1 MSSTAEIAKDPPRN
15 SPDVADIVGTSILG
29 VVGAGA
35 AIVGFGYGLTVE
47 GGQVGPGMLPFLTG
61 AFIFLASA
69 AEIFR
74 LFFAR
79 VGTSGGRIMS
89 AVEDI
94 ETQAAVSIDA
104 VTDSR
109 SEPGDRDELDT
120 FGRTEKQRNR
130 APFYIFITFGVAL
143 ALIPIAGLIISLA
156 AAILFL
162 LLVVEKQKWWTSAAT
177 TIGAAVFVDVVF
189 GLVLSV
195 PLPTGML
202 GLI

>member
-1 MSSTAEIAKDPPRN
+1 MSTTIETEKIPPRN
-15 SPDVADIVGTSILG
+15 KPDLADVVGTSILG
-29 VVGAGA
+29 VVGGVA
-35 AIVGFGYGLTVE
+35 AIMGLGYGLTVE

-94 ETQAAVSIDA
+94 EATAAESIDA
-104 VTDSR
+104 VADSR
-109 SEPGDRDELDT
+109 PDDDSSGVLDT

-130 APFYIFITFGVAL
+130 APFYIFLTFGVAL
-143 ALIPIAGLIISLA
+143 ALIPVIGLIISLA

-177 TIGAAVFVDVVF
+177 TIGAAVFVYIVF

-195 PLPTGML
+195 PMPTGLL

>member
-1 MSSTAEIAKDPPRN
+1 MSATAEIAKDPPRN
-15 SPDVADIVGTSILG
+15 KPDVADVVGTSILG

-35 AIVGFGYGLTVE
+35 AIMGFGYGLTVE

-61 AFIFLASA
+61 VFIFLASA

-94 ETQAAVSIDA
+94 EASAAESIEA
-104 VTDSR
+104 VTESHPDDSAD
-109 SEPGDRDELDT
+109 GDLDT

-143 ALIPIAGLIISLA
+143 ALIPVAGLIISLA

-162 LLVVEKQKWWTSAAT
+162 LLVVEKQKWWISAAT
-177 TIGAAVFVDVVF
+177 TIGAAVFVYVVF

>member
-1 MSSTAEIAKDPPRN
+1 MSTAIGVEKDPPRN
-15 SPDVADIVGTSILG
+15 KPELADVVGTAILG
-29 VVGAGA
+29 VVGGVA
-35 AIVGFGYGLTVE
+35 AVMGFQYGITGE
-47 GGQVGPGMLPFLTG
+47 NGQVGPGMLPLLTG
-61 AFIFLASA
+61 TFIFLASA

-74 LFFAR
+74 LYFAR

-94 ETQAAVSIDA
+94 EARAAKSIGAVDDSDSDDA
-104 VTDSR
+104 AD
-109 SEPGDRDELDT
+109 GDLDT

-130 APFYIFITFGVAL
+130 TPFYIFFTFGVAL
-143 ALIPIAGLIISLA
+143 LLIPVLGLIVSLA

-162 LLVVEKQKWWTSAAT
+162 LLVIERQKWWTSAAT
-177 TIGAAVFVDVVF
+177 TIGAAAFVYVVF

-195 PLPTGML
+195 PMPSGML

>member
-1 MSSTAEIAKDPPRN
+1 MSTVAERTPPRN
-15 SPDVADIVGTSILG
+15 RPEVSDVIGTAILGIVGA
-29 VVGAGA
+29 VA
-35 AIVGFGYGLTVE
+35 AIMGLGYGLTVE

-61 AFIFLASA
+61 AFIFLASV

-94 ETQAAVSIDA
+94 EATAAESIDA
-104 VTDSR
+104 ASDAVSADG
-109 SEPGDRDELDT
+109 EAVDT
-120 FGRTEKQRNR
+120 FGRTERQRNR
-130 APFYIFITFGVAL
+130 APFVIFLTFGIAL
-143 ALIPIAGLIISLA
+143 ALVPVLGLIIALSG
-156 AAILFL
+156 AILFL
-162 LLVVEKQKWWTSAAT
+162 LLVVEKQKWWVSALA
-177 TIGAAVFVDVVF
+177 TIGAAVFVYIVF

-202 GLI
+202 GLV

>member
-1 MSSTAEIAKDPPRN
+1 MSTATATEKIPPRN
-15 SPDVADIVGTSILG
+15 KPDLADVVGTSILG
-29 VVGAGA
+29 VVGGFA
-35 AIVGFGYGLTVE
+35 AIMGFHYGLTVE
-47 GGQVGPGMLPFLTG
+47 GGQVGPGMLPCLTG
-61 AFIFLASA
+61 TFIFLASA

-74 LFFAR
+74 LYFAR

-94 ETQAAVSIDA
+94 EARAAKSIGAVDDSDSDDA
-104 VTDSR
+104 AA
-109 SEPGDRDELDT
+109 GDLDT

-130 APFYIFITFGVAL
+130 TPFYIFFTFGVAL
-143 ALIPIAGLIISLA
+143 LLIPVLGLIVSLA

-162 LLVVEKQKWWTSAAT
+162 LLVIERQKWWTSAAT
-177 TIGAAVFVDVVF
+177 TIGAAAFVYVVF

-195 PLPTGML
+195 PMPTGML

>member
-1 MSSTAEIAKDPPRN
+1 MSATAKIPKDPPRN
-15 SPDVADIVGTSILG
+15 QPDVADVVGTSILG

-61 AFIFLASA
+61 MFIFLASA

-94 ETQAAVSIDA
+94 EASATESIEA
-104 VTDSR
+104 VTESH
-109 SEPGDRDELDT
+109 PGDSADGDLDT

-143 ALIPIAGLIISLA
+143 ALIPVAGLIISLA

-162 LLVVEKQKWWTSAAT
+162 LLVVEKQKWWASAAT
-177 TIGAAVFVDVVF
+177 TIGAAVFVYVVF

>member
-1 MSSTAEIAKDPPRN
+1 MSTATERTPPRN
-15 SPDVADIVGTSILG
+15 RPEVSDVIGTAILG
-29 VVGAGA
+29 VVGAVA
-35 AIVGFGYGLTVE
+35 AVMGVGYGLTVE
-47 GGQVGPGMLPFLTG
+47 GGEVGPGMLPFLTG
-61 AFIFLASA
+61 AFIFLASV

-94 ETQAAVSIDA
+94 EATAADSIDA
-104 VTDSR
+104 AGTASADGEDV
-109 SEPGDRDELDT
+109 DT

-130 APFYIFITFGVAL
+130 APFVIFLTFGIAL
-143 ALIPIAGLIISLA
+143 ALVGVLGLIISLS

-162 LLVVEKQKWWTSAAT
+162 LLVVEKQKWWISALA
-177 TIGAAVFVDVVF
+177 TIGAAVFVYIVF
-189 GLVLSV
+189 GLVLAV
-195 PLPTGML
+195 PLPTGLL

>member
-1 MSSTAEIAKDPPRN
+1 MSTTAETAKNPPRN
-15 SPDVADIVGTSILG
+15 RPDVADVVGTSILG
-29 VVGAGA
+29 VVGAAA
-35 AIVGFGYGLTVE
+35 AIMGVRYGLTE
-47 GGQVGPGMLPFLTG
+47 NGQVGPGMLPFLTG
-61 AFIFLASA
+61 TFILLASV
-69 AEIFR
+69 AELFR

-79 VGTSGGRIMS
+79 VGTSGGRMMS

-94 ETQAAVSIDA
+94 EATASESIGVVD
-104 VTDSR
+104 DSR
-109 SEPGDRDELDT
+109 SDQAANDELDT

-130 APFYIFITFGVAL
+130 APFYIFLTLGAAL
-143 ALIPIAGLIISLA
+143 LLIPVLGLIISLA

-177 TIGAAVFVDVVF
+177 TIGAAVFVYVVF

>member
-1 MSSTAEIAKDPPRN
+1 MSTATDTEKIPPRN
-15 SPDVADIVGTSILG
+15 KPDLADVVGTSILG
-29 VVGAGA
+29 VIGGTA
-35 AIVGFGYGLTVE
+35 AIMGFGYGLTVE

-61 AFIFLASA
+61 VFIFLASG

-94 ETQAAVSIDA
+94 EARAAESIDSRA
-104 VTDSR
+104 ESHSDDDSN
-109 SEPGDRDELDT
+109 GDLDT

-130 APFYIFITFGVAL
+130 TPFYIFITFGVAL
-143 ALIPIAGLIISLA
+143 ALIPVIGLIISLA

-177 TIGAAVFVDVVF
+177 TIGAAVFVYIVF
-189 GLVLSV
+189 GLILSV
-195 PLPTGML
+195 PMPTGML

>member
-1 MSSTAEIAKDPPRN
+1 MSTAIDTEKNPPRN
-15 SPDVADIVGTSILG
+15 KPELADVVGTAILG
-29 VVGAGA
+29 VVGGVA
-35 AIVGFGYGLTVE
+35 AIMGFGYGLTVE

-61 AFIFLASA
+61 TFIFVASS

-89 AVEDI
+89 AVEEI
-94 ETQAAVSIDA
+94 EANAAESIDA
-104 VTDSR
+104 VAESRPDDS
-109 SEPGDRDELDT
+109 SSDDLDT

-130 APFYIFITFGVAL
+130 APFYIFIAFGAAL
-143 ALIPIAGLIISLA
+143 ALIPVSGLIISLA

-177 TIGAAVFVDVVF
+177 TIGAAVFVYIVF

-195 PLPTGML
+195 PMPTGML

>member
-1 MSSTAEIAKDPPRN
+1 MSTAIDTENNPPRN
-15 SPDVADIVGTSILG
+15 KPELADVVGTAILG
-29 VVGAGA
+29 VVGGVA
-35 AIVGFGYGLTVE
+35 AIMGFGYGLTVE

-61 AFIFLASA
+61 TFIFVASS

-89 AVEDI
+89 AVEEI
-94 ETQAAVSIDA
+94 EANAAESIDA
-104 VTDSR
+104 VAESRPDDS
-109 SEPGDRDELDT
+109 SSDDLDT

-130 APFYIFITFGVAL
+130 APFYIFIAFGAAL
-143 ALIPIAGLIISLA
+143 ALIPVSGLIISLA

-177 TIGAAVFVDVVF
+177 TIGAAVFVYIVF

-195 PLPTGML
+195 PMPTGML

>member
-1 MSSTAEIAKDPPRN
+1 MSTVVERTPPRN
-15 SPDVADIVGTSILG
+15 RPEVSDVIGTAILGIVGA
-29 VVGAGA
+29 VA
-35 AIVGFGYGLTVE
+35 AIMGLGYGLTVE

-61 AFIFLASA
+61 AFIFLASV

-94 ETQAAVSIDA
+94 EATAAESIDA
-104 VTDSR
+104 ASDAVSADG
-109 SEPGDRDELDT
+109 EAVDT
-120 FGRTEKQRNR
+120 FGRTERQRNR
-130 APFYIFITFGVAL
+130 APFVIFLTFGIAL
-143 ALIPIAGLIISLA
+143 ALVPVLGLIIALS

-162 LLVVEKQKWWTSAAT
+162 LLVVEKQKWWVSALA
-177 TIGAAVFVDVVF
+177 TIGAAVFVYIVF

-202 GLI
+202 GLV

>member
-1 MSSTAEIAKDPPRN
+1 MSTATDTEKIPPRN
-15 SPDVADIVGTSILG
+15 KPDLADVVGTSILG
-29 VVGAGA
+29 VVGGFA
-35 AIVGFGYGLTVE
+35 AIMGFHYGLTVE
-47 GGQVGPGMLPFLTG
+47 GGQVGPGMLPCLTG

-89 AVEDI
+89 VVEDI
-94 ETQAAVSIDA
+94 EATAAESIDA
-104 VTDSR
+104 VAESHPDDDS
-109 SEPGDRDELDT
+109 SGDLDT

-130 APFYIFITFGVAL
+130 APFYIFLTFGVAL
-143 ALIPIAGLIISLA
+143 ALIPVLGLIISLA

-177 TIGAAVFVDVVF
+177 TIGAAVFVYIVF

-195 PLPTGML
+195 PMPTGLL

>member
-1 MSSTAEIAKDPPRN
+1 MSTVAERTPPRN
-15 SPDVADIVGTSILG
+15 RPEVSDVIGTAILGIVGA
-29 VVGAGA
+29 VA
-35 AIVGFGYGLTVE
+35 AIMGLGYGLTVE

-61 AFIFLASA
+61 AFIFLASV

-89 AVEDI
+89 AVENI
-94 ETQAAVSIDA
+94 EATAAESIDA
-104 VTDSR
+104 ASDSV
-109 SEPGDRDELDT
+109 SADGEAVDT
-120 FGRTEKQRNR
+120 FGRTERQRNR
-130 APFYIFITFGVAL
+130 APFVIFLTFGIAL
-143 ALIPIAGLIISLA
+143 ALVPVLGLIIALS

-162 LLVVEKQKWWTSAAT
+162 LLVVEKQKWWVSALA
-177 TIGAAVFVDVVF
+177 TIGAAVFVYIVF

-202 GLI
+202 GLV

>member
-1 MSSTAEIAKDPPRN
+1 MSTVAERTPPRN
-15 SPDVADIVGTSILG
+15 RPEVSDVIGTAILGIVGA
-29 VVGAGA
+29 VA
-35 AIVGFGYGLTVE
+35 AIMGLGYGLTVE
-47 GGQVGPGMLPFLTG
+47 GGQFGPGMLPFLTG
-61 AFIFLASA
+61 AFIFLASV

-94 ETQAAVSIDA
+94 EATAAESIDA
-104 VTDSR
+104 AADADSADG
-109 SEPGDRDELDT
+109 EAVDT
-120 FGRTEKQRNR
+120 FGRTERRRNR
-130 APFYIFITFGVAL
+130 APFVIFLTFGIAL
-143 ALIPIAGLIISLA
+143 ALVPVLGLIIALS

-162 LLVVEKQKWWTSAAT
+162 LLVVEKQKWWVSALA
-177 TIGAAVFVDVVF
+177 TIGAAVFVYIVF

-202 GLI
+202 GLV

>member
-1 MSSTAEIAKDPPRN
+1 MNTVTAKNPPRN
-15 SPDVADIVGTSILG
+15 RPEVSDVIGTAILG
-29 VVGAGA
+29 VVGAVA
-35 AIVGFGYGLTVE
+35 AVMGIGYGLSVDSGE
-47 GGQVGPGMLPFLTG
+47 VGPGLLPFLTG
-61 AFIFLASA
+61 TFIFLASV

-94 ETQAAVSIDA
+94 EATAAESIDSASEAVSAD
-104 VTDSR
+104 
-109 SEPGDRDELDT
+109 GDEVDT

-130 APFYIFITFGVAL
+130 APFVIFATFGVAL
-143 ALIPIAGLIISLA
+143 ALVPVLGLIIALSL
-156 AAILFL
+156 AILFL
-162 LLVVEKQKWWTSAAT
+162 LIVVEKQKWWTSAAA
-177 TIGAAVFVDVVF
+177 TIGAAVFVYIVF

-195 PLPTGML
+195 PMPTGML

>member
-1 MSSTAEIAKDPPRN
+1 MSTVAERTPPRN
-15 SPDVADIVGTSILG
+15 RPEVSDVIGTAILGIVGA
-29 VVGAGA
+29 VA
-35 AIVGFGYGLTVE
+35 AIMGLGYGLTVE

-61 AFIFLASA
+61 AFIFLASV

-94 ETQAAVSIDA
+94 EATAAESIDA
-104 VTDSR
+104 AADADSADG
-109 SEPGDRDELDT
+109 EAVDT
-120 FGRTEKQRNR
+120 FGRTERQRNR
-130 APFYIFITFGVAL
+130 APFVIFLTFGIAL
-143 ALIPIAGLIISLA
+143 ALVPVLGLIIALS

-162 LLVVEKQKWWTSAAT
+162 LLVVEKQKWWVSALA
-177 TIGAAVFVDVVF
+177 TIGAAVFVYIVF

-202 GLI
+202 GLV

>member
-1 MSSTAEIAKDPPRN
+1 MSTVAERTPPRN
-15 SPDVADIVGTSILG
+15 RPEVSDVIGTAILGIVGA
-29 VVGAGA
+29 VA
-35 AIVGFGYGLTVE
+35 AIMGLGYGLTVE

-61 AFIFLASA
+61 AFIFLASV

-94 ETQAAVSIDA
+94 EATAAESIDA
-104 VTDSR
+104 AADAVSADG
-109 SEPGDRDELDT
+109 EAVDT
-120 FGRTEKQRNR
+120 FGRTERQRNR
-130 APFYIFITFGVAL
+130 APFVIFLTFGIAL
-143 ALIPIAGLIISLA
+143 ALVPVLGLIIALSG
-156 AAILFL
+156 AILFL
-162 LLVVEKQKWWTSAAT
+162 LLVVEKQKWWVSALAT
-177 TIGAAVFVDVVF
+177 IRAAVFVYIVF

-202 GLI
+202 GLV

>member
-1 MSSTAEIAKDPPRN
+1 MSSTTEVLKDPPRN
-15 SPDVADIVGTSILG
+15 RPDVADVVGTSILG
-29 VVGAGA
+29 IVGAGA
-35 AIVGFGYGLTVE
+35 AVVGFGYGLTAE

-61 AFIFLASA
+61 AFIFLAST

-94 ETQAAVSIDA
+94 EAQAAESIDA
-104 VTDSR
+104 VADSR
-109 SEPGDRDELDT
+109 SELGNGDDLDT

-177 TIGAAVFVDVVF
+177 TIGTAVFVYIVF

>member
-1 MSSTAEIAKDPPRN
+1 MSTVAERTPPRN
-15 SPDVADIVGTSILG
+15 RPEVSDVIGTAILGIVGA
-29 VVGAGA
+29 VA
-35 AIVGFGYGLTVE
+35 AIMGLGYGLTVE

-61 AFIFLASA
+61 AFIFLASV

-94 ETQAAVSIDA
+94 EATAAESIDA
-104 VTDSR
+104 AADAVSADG
-109 SEPGDRDELDT
+109 EAVDT
-120 FGRTEKQRNR
+120 FGRTERQRNR
-130 APFYIFITFGVAL
+130 APFVIFLTFGIAL
-143 ALIPIAGLIISLA
+143 ALVPVLGLIIALS

-162 LLVVEKQKWWTSAAT
+162 LLVVEKQKWWVSALA
-177 TIGAAVFVDVVF
+177 TIGAAVFVYIVF

-202 GLI
+202 GLV

>member
-1 MSSTAEIAKDPPRN
+1 MSTVAERTPPRN
-15 SPDVADIVGTSILG
+15 RPEVSDVIGTAILGIVGA
-29 VVGAGA
+29 VA
-35 AIVGFGYGLTVE
+35 AIMGLGYGLTVE

-61 AFIFLASA
+61 AFIFLASV

-94 ETQAAVSIDA
+94 EATAAESIDA
-104 VTDSR
+104 AADADSADG
-109 SEPGDRDELDT
+109 EAVDT
-120 FGRTEKQRNR
+120 FGRTERQRNR
-130 APFYIFITFGVAL
+130 APFVIFLTFGIAHAL
-143 ALIPIAGLIISLA
+143 VPVLGLIIALS

-162 LLVVEKQKWWTSAAT
+162 LLVVEKQKWWVSALA
-177 TIGAAVFVDVVF
+177 TIGAAVFVYIVF

-202 GLI
+202 GLV

>member
-1 MSSTAEIAKDPPRN
+1 MSTVAERTPPRN
-15 SPDVADIVGTSILG
+15 RPEVSDVIGTAILGIVGA
-29 VVGAGA
+29 VA
-35 AIVGFGYGLTVE
+35 AIMGLGYGLTVE

-61 AFIFLASA
+61 AFIFLASV

-94 ETQAAVSIDA
+94 EATAAESIDA
-104 VTDSR
+104 AADAVSADG
-109 SEPGDRDELDT
+109 EAVDT
-120 FGRTEKQRNR
+120 FGRTERQRNR
-130 APFYIFITFGVAL
+130 APFVIFLTFGIAL
-143 ALIPIAGLIISLA
+143 ALVPVLGLIIALSG
-156 AAILFL
+156 AILFL
-162 LLVVEKQKWWTSAAT
+162 LLVVEKQKWWVSALA
-177 TIGAAVFVDVVF
+177 TIGAAVFVYIVF

-202 GLI
+202 GLV

>member
-1 MSSTAEIAKDPPRN
+1 MSTTVETAKNPPRN
-15 SPDVADIVGTSILG
+15 RPDIADVVGTSILG

-35 AIVGFGYGLTVE
+35 AIMGIQYGLTVE
-47 GGQVGPGMLPFLTG
+47 NGHVGPGMLPFLTG
-61 AFIFLASA
+61 AFIFLASV

-94 ETQAAVSIDA
+94 ETEAADSIDA
-104 VTDSR
+104 VAAPPCDA
-109 SEPGDRDELDT
+109 DELDT

-130 APFYIFITFGVAL
+130 APFYIFLTFGAAL
-143 ALIPIAGLIISLA
+143 ALIPITGLIISLT

-177 TIGAAVFVDVVF
+177 TIGAAVFVYVVF

>member
-1 MSSTAEIAKDPPRN
+1 MSSTTEVLKDPPRN
-15 SPDVADIVGTSILG
+15 RPDVADVAGTSILG
-29 VVGAGA
+29 IVGAGA
-35 AIVGFGYGLTVE
+35 AVVGFDYGLTAE

-61 AFIFLASA
+61 AFIFLAST

-94 ETQAAVSIDA
+94 EAQAAESIDA
-104 VTDSR
+104 VADSR
-109 SEPGDRDELDT
+109 SELGNGDDLDT

-177 TIGAAVFVDVVF
+177 TIGAAVFVYIVF

>member
-1 MSSTAEIAKDPPRN
+1 MNTVTAKNPPRN
-15 SPDVADIVGTSILG
+15 RPEVSDVIGTAILG
-29 VVGAGA
+29 VVGAVA
-35 AIVGFGYGLTVE
+35 AVMGIGYGLSVDSGE
-47 GGQVGPGMLPFLTG
+47 VGPGLLPFLTG
-61 AFIFLASA
+61 TFIFLASV

-94 ETQAAVSIDA
+94 EATAAESIDSASEAVSA
-104 VTDSR
+104 S
-109 SEPGDRDELDT
+109 GDDVDT

-130 APFYIFITFGVAL
+130 APFVIFATFGIAL
-143 ALIPIAGLIISLA
+143 ALVPVLGLIIALSL
-156 AAILFL
+156 AILFL
-162 LLVVEKQKWWTSAAT
+162 LIVVEKQKWWTSAAA
-177 TIGAAVFVDVVF
+177 TIGAAVFVYIVF

-195 PLPTGML
+195 PMPTGML

>member
-1 MSSTAEIAKDPPRN
+1 MNTVTAKNPPRN
-15 SPDVADIVGTSILG
+15 RPEVSDVIGTAILG
-29 VVGAGA
+29 VVGAVA
-35 AIVGFGYGLTVE
+35 AVMGIGYGLSVDSGE
-47 GGQVGPGMLPFLTG
+47 VGPGLLPFLTG
-61 AFIFLASA
+61 TFIFLASV

-94 ETQAAVSIDA
+94 EATAAESIDSASEAVSAD
-104 VTDSR
+104 
-109 SEPGDRDELDT
+109 GDEVDT

-130 APFYIFITFGVAL
+130 APFVIFATFGVAL
-143 ALIPIAGLIISLA
+143 ALVPVLGLIIALSL
-156 AAILFL
+156 AILFL
-162 LLVVEKQKWWTSAAT
+162 LIVVEKQKWWTSAAAT
-177 TIGAAVFVDVVF
+177 LGAAVFVYIVF

-195 PLPTGML
+195 PMPTGML

>member
-1 MSSTAEIAKDPPRN
+1 MSSAGAKNPPRN
-15 SPDVADIVGTSILG
+15 RPEASDVIGTAILG
-29 VVGAGA
+29 VVGATA
-35 AIVGFGYGLTVE
+35 AIMGVGYGLTVE

-61 AFIFLASA
+61 AFIFLASV

-94 ETQAAVSIDA
+94 EATAADSIDA
-104 VTDSR
+104 AAEAVSADG
-109 SEPGDRDELDT
+109 EEVDT

-130 APFYIFITFGVAL
+130 APFVIFITFGIAL
-143 ALIPIAGLIISLA
+143 ALVPILGLIVSLS

-162 LLVVEKQKWWTSAAT
+162 LIVVEKQKWWVSATA
-177 TIGAAVFVDVVF
+177 TIGAAVFVYIVF

-195 PLPTGML
+195 PMPTGML

>member
-1 MSSTAEIAKDPPRN
+1 MRTVAERTPPRN
-15 SPDVADIVGTSILG
+15 RPEVSDVIGTAILGIVGA
-29 VVGAGA
+29 VA
-35 AIVGFGYGLTVE
+35 AIMGLGYGLTVE

-61 AFIFLASA
+61 AFIFLASV

-94 ETQAAVSIDA
+94 EATAAESIDA
-104 VTDSR
+104 AADADSADG
-109 SEPGDRDELDT
+109 EAVDT
-120 FGRTEKQRNR
+120 FGRTERQRNR
-130 APFYIFITFGVAL
+130 APFVIFLTFGIAL
-143 ALIPIAGLIISLA
+143 ALVPVLGLIIALS

-162 LLVVEKQKWWTSAAT
+162 LLVVEKQKWWVSALA
-177 TIGAAVFVDVVF
+177 TIGAAVFVYIVF

-202 GLI
+202 GLV

>member
-1 MSSTAEIAKDPPRN
+1 MSTVAERTPPRN
-15 SPDVADIVGTSILG
+15 RPEVSDVIGTAILGIVGA
-29 VVGAGA
+29 VA
-35 AIVGFGYGLTVE
+35 AIMGLGYGLTVE

-61 AFIFLASA
+61 AFIFLASV

-94 ETQAAVSIDA
+94 EATAAESIDA
-104 VTDSR
+104 ASDAVSADG
-109 SEPGDRDELDT
+109 EAVDT
-120 FGRTEKQRNR
+120 FGRTERQRNR
-130 APFYIFITFGVAL
+130 APFVIFLTFGIAL
-143 ALIPIAGLIISLA
+143 ALVPVLGLIIALS

-162 LLVVEKQKWWTSAAT
+162 LLVVEKQKWWVSALA
-177 TIGAAVFVDVVF
+177 TIGAAVFVYIVF

-202 GLI
+202 GLV